1 MKILIWVLSM
11 TAMNVWASS
20 NSRVSFQTLSEMKWQ
35 YRILLIE
42 ESEDYQQVLS
52 DASNEI
58 KDRHLVWF
66 LVTSEQILSNLSGPI
81 PKRLQQDIRKRN
93 VDNEVILIG
102 KDGGVK
108 LRKKKLNLP
117 YIFSTIDAMPMR
129 QAEMN
134 SMLL

>member
-1 MKILIWVLSM
+1 MRILIWVVAM
-11 TAMNVWASS
+11 TVMNVWASN
-20 NSRVSFQTLSEMKWQ
+20 NSSVSFQTLSEMKWQ

-52 DASNEI
+52 DASDDI

-66 LVTSEQILSNLSGPI
+66 LVTPEQIMSNLSGPI
-81 PKRLQQDIRKRN
+81 PTRLQQDIRKRSA
-93 VDNEVILIG
+93 DNEVILIG

-108 LRKKKLNLP
+108 LREEQLNLP
-117 YIFSTIDAMPMR
+117 YVFSTIDAMPMR

-134 SMLL
+134 SRLL